1 MAKIVILISF
11 ISSSDTMYFSNLYNE
26 LKILRK
32 IMKNILEL
40 SKWKN
45 NIPQPFSV
53 GKTIHKYQKFIGNP

>member
-40 SKWKN
+40 SK
-45 NIPQPFSV
+45 
-53 GKTIHKYQKFIGNP
+53 